1 MRRFTGVIFVV
12 LSMMLLAACGGT
24 QEPVTYTSL
33 EQLQD
38 LNGGNLPV
46 TERDAE
52 GHITSFEGIISDF
65 NIENEE
71 QARLA
76 FEGVLTIFD
85 IDSPDYTFETSYQKW
100 RGNLLVDFKQYYKG
114 AYVEPSNFQM
124 VVDSGDNRT
133 VTITNNLFYGCEE
146 IDMSSIITAEQAKEY
161 VSEYRRGEVTFEE
174 KEPFLLITDMSYG
187 DLSYVSQDPNSKV
200 ETTGTFPAWDV
211 YIKAG
216 GGFEEIYV
224 NALTGEIVNEQFR
237 GIE

>member
-24 QEPVTYTSL
+24 REPVTYTSL

-76 FEGVLTIFD
+76 FEGVLKIFD
-85 IDSPDYTFETSYQKW
+85 IDSPDYSFETSYQTW

-114 AYVEPSNFQM
+114 AYVETSNLQM
-124 VVDSGDNRT
+124 MVDSEDNRT
-133 VTITNNLFYGCEE
+133 VIITNNLFYGCEE
-146 IDMSSIITAEQAKEY
+146 IDLSSIITADQAKEY
-161 VSEYRRGEVTFEE
+161 VREYKSGEVTFEE
-174 KEPFLLITDMSYG
+174 KEPLLLITDMSYG
-187 DLSYVSQDPNSKV
+187 DLSYVSQDPNSNV
-200 ETTGTFPAWDV
+200 ETTGTFPVWDV
-211 YIKAG
+211 YIKAS

-224 NALTGEIVNEQFR
+224 NALTGEIICEQFR